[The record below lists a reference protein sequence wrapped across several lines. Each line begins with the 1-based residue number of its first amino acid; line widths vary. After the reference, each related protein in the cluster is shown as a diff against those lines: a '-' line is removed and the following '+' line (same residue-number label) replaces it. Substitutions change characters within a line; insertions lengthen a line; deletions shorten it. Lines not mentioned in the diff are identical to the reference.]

1 MWHTPGVLF
10 LIKKNWWFYLVVG
23 LIRRMFLVLSQWR
36 ISWRKRGGQEQK
48 VGRTI
53 SRTTSGVGSGGDE
66 SDEKKEEDF
75 SRKGLD

>member
-10 LIKKNWWFYLVVG
+10 LIKTIWWFALVVG
-23 LIRRMFLVLSQWR
+23 LIRRMFLVLSRWR
-36 ISWRKRGGQEQK
+36 ISWRKRGGQGQK

-53 SRTTSGVGSGGDE
+53 SRTTSGVGSGSDE